1 MMGIFKKE
9 TDEFCRTE
17 ISIEK
22 IIFTLKSKIIEFEK
36 TDGVKLSILSLLFME
51 FVTKLLKF
59 VIIALLEILNPDDR
73 KYLESLNRIGS
84 DLDDALT
91 S

>member
-1 MMGIFKKE
+1 MGIFKKE

-22 IIFTLKSKIIEFEK
+22 IIFTLKSKIIEIEK
-36 TDGVKLSILSLLFME
+36 TDGVKLSIFCLLFME

-59 VIIALLEILNPDDR
+59 VIIALLEILDPDDR

-84 DLDDALT
+84 DLDYALT

>member
-1 MMGIFKKE
+1 MGIFTKE
-9 TDEFCRTE
+9 TEEFCRSE

-22 IIFTLKSKIIEFEK
+22 IILVLKSKDIELENVNCAKESIVCLDFIEF
-36 TDGVKLSILSLLFME
+36 T
-51 FVTKLLKF
+51 TKLLKF
-59 VIIALLEILNPDDR
+59 VIIALLLTFVPDDR

-84 DLDDALT
+84 DLDYALT

>member
-1 MMGIFKKE
+1 MRGIFKKE
-9 TDEFCRTE
+9 TDEFCRTG